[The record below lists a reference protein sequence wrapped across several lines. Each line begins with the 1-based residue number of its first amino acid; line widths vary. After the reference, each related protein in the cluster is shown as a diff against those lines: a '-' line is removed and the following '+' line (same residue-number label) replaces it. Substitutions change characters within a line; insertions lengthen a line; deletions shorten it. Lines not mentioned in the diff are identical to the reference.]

1 MDKLPP
7 IAAVTATGPLG
18 IVHLPRMWA
27 KALQRATG
35 HLQDDYIVGCGLD
48 RAVSEALGIDMQ
60 KALGYIQTAKPTYH
74 EFEAWIVAECG
85 GSIGQDKVQAA
96 NDAILGRR
104 FDQEHAQGFRDE
116 LGLPA
121 QSALDKAA
129 DLDTLDD
136 WLQFHRWMTGS

>member
-1 MDKLPP
+1 MDKFPP
-7 IAAVTATGPLG
+7 IAAVTAKGPLG

-35 HLQDDYIVGCGLD
+35 HLNDDYIVGCGLD

-85 GSIGQDKVQAA
+85 GSIAHDKVQAA
-96 NDAILGRR
+96 NDAILNLQ
-104 FDQEHAQGFRDE
+104 FDPARAKEFREE
-116 LGLPA
+116 LGLPEE
-121 QSALDKAA
+121 SLLDGAA

-136 WLQFHRWMTGS
+136 WLQFHRWMTAS